1 MAKTPHLI
9 AAVFQEESLTYEE
22 LNAKANQ
29 LAYYIRNQYKQK
41 TKKRLKPDVLIALCL
56 DRSLDILIGILAVLK
71 AGGAYVPIDPKY
83 PAERIQFILTD
94 TNAALLLTQFHLKK
108 SLEKIASKPAPQMIA
123 IDTRPY
129 INEGNINLPTYSA
142 PNHLAYVIYTSGTT
156 GNPKGVMLEQH
167 SLVALITQY
176 THACPY
182 PNLDNP
188 RVLSLTNYTFDIS
201 GLEFYLPLLNG
212 GVTVLAQIDNLE
224 ASIINTHRIN
234 VIQQTPSVWK
244 QILEM
249 IPPEQLQGIICLMG
263 GEVVDQATLQK
274 MQANASEVINGYGSS
289 ETTIYR
295 TRYVYGKESGTPA
308 VIGKP
313 LPNEKVY
320 VLDGKLNPVPI
331 GVIGELYIRGE
342 KLARGYLN
350 RPKLTKERF
359 IRNPFTSKSDRSKK
373 YTRLYKTGDL
383 VRWLP
388 DGNLEYRGRN
398 DFQVKIH
405 GYRIEL
411 GEVEHALMKIP
422 GIRNG
427 VVLAKTQHPG
437 DPTSHYLAA
446 YYVSKY
452 PLDVNYLRSELS
464 KHVPQYMIPTAFVH
478 MPSLPLSPSGKLN
491 RKALPDPDFHKHTE
505 AYVAPRNEIE
515 TQLAQLWQEVLDIK
529 RIGINDNFFKIGGDS
544 IKAIQLIHKAN
555 QLGIHLQTGNL
566 FQQPTIANLA
576 KSVTPSAAPKIHPVS
591 SEKSEYP
598 ASSSQ
603 LRFYAATQK
612 TIGNLNYNAP
622 FLIEIKGHL
631 DIPRLEAAFKMLA
644 NRHESF
650 RTSFRMRNGKL
661 MQHIDKQISIEVE
674 KIKNKISDS
683 AINQFI
689 KPFQLD
695 QAPLFKVHLVETE
708 VDHYLLIVNAH
719 HTIVDVLSLIL
730 MTKEIAQLYADAPLA
745 PLELHYKDFSQW
757 QRQKLKAGGYAET
770 EKYWMKHLKDVPLLE
785 LPTDFPRPPVQ
796 SFIGKRTTF
805 FIEKSTVQLIH
816 AFIEDRGVTAYSFL
830 LSIFLIILNK
840 FTHQND
846 ILLGTP
852 YTERIS
858 YQFNQF
864 IGPFLNIVAMRNYV
878 SIQKNYS
885 EFLSEV
891 NSTFLRNFSHS
902 EYPIMNL
909 VEKLKI
915 QDPPDRSHFIDVVF
929 NFINVQVPKVNLFG
943 CETQWHYIDLDV
955 AKRDL
960 SLEIQEESGEMK
972 LVFEYPTALFKPETM
987 EILAKQFKETILWT
1001 LKNPELKLEKI
1012 PFDESSF

>member
-1 MAKTPHLI
+1 M
-9 AAVFQEESLTYEE
+9 
-22 LNAKANQ
+22 
-29 LAYYIRNQYKQK
+29 
-41 TKKRLKPDVLIALCL
+41 

-94 TNAALLLTQFHLKK
+94 TNAALLLTQSHLKK

-129 INEGNINLPTYSA
+129 INEGNTNLPTYSA

-156 GNPKGVMLEQH
+156 GNPKGVMIEQH

-188 RVLSLTNYTFDIS
+188 RILSLTNYTFDIS
-201 GLEFYLPLLNG
+201 GLEFYLPLLKG

-249 IPPEQLQGIICLMG
+249 IPPEQLQGITCLMG

-274 MQANASEVINGYGSS
+274 MQANASEVINGYGPS
-289 ETTIYR
+289 ETTIYS

-331 GVIGELYIRGE
+331 GVIGELYIGGE

-359 IRNPFTSKSDRSKK
+359 IRNPFASKSDRSKK

-398 DFQVKIH
+398 DFQFKIH

-612 TIGNLNYNAP
+612 TTGNLSYNAP

-631 DIPRLEAAFKMLA
+631 DIPRLEAAFQMLA

-695 QAPLFKVHLVETE
+695 QAPLFKVHSDYVVFSSGSGLFVSGGSQANMVAALCARNQLFPAVKVEGCWSQSKPLVMF
-708 VDHYLLIVNAH
+708 VSDHAHYSVFNAADTIGIGEKNVVRVATNALGQMLPHALEAQINRALSEEKQPFLIIA
-719 HTIVDVLSLIL
+719 TTGTALTGAFDPLDEIS
-730 MTKEIAQLYADAPLA
+730 EIAHKNALWLHVDAAFGGSL
-745 PLELHYKDFSQW
+745 LLSSRYRSMF
-757 QRQKLKAGGYAET
+757 AG
-770 EKYWMKHLKDVPLLE
+770 
-785 LPTDFPRPPVQ
+785 
-796 SFIGKRTTF
+796 
-805 FIEKSTVQLIH
+805 IEKSQSVSWDPHKLLGVPLFCSVLLVKEKESLFQACSNYTADYLFHEPQAGHDLGAMSVQCARRADVLKLWFSWRYYGKKGLEKRMNALMAMAEYAEQKILAAPQLELVTPRQSLCLCFRCLPTAQEDINGFNVQL
-816 AFIEDRGVTAYSFL
+816 R
-830 LSIFLIILNK
+830 NK
-840 FTHQND
+840 
-846 ILLGTP
+846 L
-852 YTERIS
+852 
-858 YQFNQF
+858 YQS
-864 IGPFLNIVAMRNYV
+864 GK
-878 SIQKNYS
+878 S
-885 EFLSEV
+885 
-891 NSTFLRNFSHS
+891 
-902 EYPIMNL
+902 
-909 VEKLKI
+909 
-915 QDPPDRSHFIDVVF
+915 FIDYAHLDG
-929 NFINVQVPKVNLFG
+929 KVIF
-943 CETQWHYIDLDV
+943 
-955 AKRDL
+955 R
-960 SLEIQEESGEMK
+960 
-972 LVFEYPTALFKPETM
+972 
-987 EILAKQFKETILWT
+987 LAIT
-1001 LKNPELKLEKI
+1001 NPELSEANIDQCIKNILETAGRY
-1012 PFDESSF
+1012 

>member
-1 MAKTPHLI
+1 MLVWGILIAKYCGAEQAHISYPLGIKEGSGFKYGSQINTLLLPVDFSHGESFKDLYQRNQELIQQLRFEENYKYSYLPIAEIANQTNVKELNVAFAQTDVEDRPFKLGDSQGIVNHRYNIFVTGTELILAYQPALDEFTFHILYNSSLFNEAWVQNLSEDYLFLLRKILASPKKPVVELSLLTPKKYQKIVHDWNQTDRVFPRDKTIQQLFEEQVAKTPHLI
-9 AAVFQEESLTYEE
+9 AAVFREESLTYEE

-94 TNAALLLTQFHLKK
+94 TNAALLLTQSHLKK

-129 INEGNINLPTYSA
+129 INEGNTNLPTYSA

-156 GNPKGVMLEQH
+156 GNPKGVMIEQH

-201 GLEFYLPLLNG
+201 GLEFYLPLLKG

-249 IPPEQLQGIICLMG
+249 IPPEQLQGITCLMG

-274 MQANASEVINGYGSS
+274 MQANASEVINGYGPS
-289 ETTIYR
+289 ETTIYS
-295 TRYVYGKESGTPA
+295 TRYVYGKESRTPA

-331 GVIGELYIRGE
+331 GVIGELYIGGE

-359 IRNPFTSKSDRSKK
+359 IRNPFASKSDRSKK

-427 VVLAKTQHPG
+427 VVLAKTKHPG

-576 KSVTPSAAPKIHPVS
+576 KSVTPSAAK
-591 SEKSEYP
+591 
-598 ASSSQ
+598 
-603 LRFYAATQK
+603 
-612 TIGNLNYNAP
+612 
-622 FLIEIKGHL
+622 
-631 DIPRLEAAFKMLA
+631 
-644 NRHESF
+644 
-650 RTSFRMRNGKL
+650 
-661 MQHIDKQISIEVE
+661 
-674 KIKNKISDS
+674 
-683 AINQFI
+683 
-689 KPFQLD
+689 
-695 QAPLFKVHLVETE
+695 
-708 VDHYLLIVNAH
+708 
-719 HTIVDVLSLIL
+719 
-730 MTKEIAQLYADAPLA
+730 
-745 PLELHYKDFSQW
+745 
-757 QRQKLKAGGYAET
+757 
-770 EKYWMKHLKDVPLLE
+770 
-785 LPTDFPRPPVQ
+785 
-796 SFIGKRTTF
+796 
-805 FIEKSTVQLIH
+805 
-816 AFIEDRGVTAYSFL
+816 
-830 LSIFLIILNK
+830 
-840 FTHQND
+840 
-846 ILLGTP
+846 
-852 YTERIS
+852 
-858 YQFNQF
+858 
-864 IGPFLNIVAMRNYV
+864 
-878 SIQKNYS
+878 
-885 EFLSEV
+885 
-891 NSTFLRNFSHS
+891 
-902 EYPIMNL
+902 
-909 VEKLKI
+909 
-915 QDPPDRSHFIDVVF
+915 DPPR
-929 NFINVQVPKVNLFG
+929 
-943 CETQWHYIDLDV
+943 
-955 AKRDL
+955 
-960 SLEIQEESGEMK
+960 
-972 LVFEYPTALFKPETM
+972 
-987 EILAKQFKETILWT
+987 
-1001 LKNPELKLEKI
+1001 
-1012 PFDESSF
+1012 

>member
-1 MAKTPHLI
+1 MKRIVASPYVQAFWI
-9 AAVFQEESLTYEE
+9 EYQ
-22 LNAKANQ
+22 
-29 LAYYIRNQYKQK
+29 RNPLRYDYNMVADQ
-41 TKKRLKPDVLIALCL
+41 TVIGD
-56 DRSLDILIGILAVLK
+56 LDIEQLRQAGIRCVKEHVLLNSHLVEQN
-71 AGGAYVPIDPKY
+71 GQLYWEENTEIY
-83 PAERIQFILTD
+83 PLEIYDGDEKELEFVLRPFD
-94 TNAALLLTQFHLKK
+94 
-108 SLEKIASKPAPQMIA
+108 LEK
-123 IDTRPY
+123 
-129 INEGNINLPTYSA
+129 G
-142 PNHLAYVIYTSGTT
+142 
-156 GNPKGVMLEQH
+156 
-167 SLVALITQY
+167 
-176 THACPY
+176 
-182 PNLDNP
+182 
-188 RVLSLTNYTFDIS
+188 
-201 GLEFYLPLLNG
+201 
-212 GVTVLAQIDNLE
+212 
-224 ASIINTHRIN
+224 
-234 VIQQTPSVWK
+234 
-244 QILEM
+244 
-249 IPPEQLQGIICLMG
+249 
-263 GEVVDQATLQK
+263 
-274 MQANASEVINGYGSS
+274 
-289 ETTIYR
+289 
-295 TRYVYGKESGTPA
+295 
-308 VIGKP
+308 
-313 LPNEKVY
+313 
-320 VLDGKLNPVPI
+320 
-331 GVIGELYIRGE
+331 RGE

-359 IRNPFTSKSDRSKK
+359 IRNPFASKSDRSKK

-576 KSVTPSAAPKIHPVS
+576 KSVTPSAPKIHPVS

-612 TIGNLNYNAP
+612 TTGNLNYNAP

-730 MTKEIAQLYADAPLA
+730 MT
-745 PLELHYKDFSQW
+745 
-757 QRQKLKAGGYAET
+757 
-770 EKYWMKHLKDVPLLE
+770 
-785 LPTDFPRPPVQ
+785 
-796 SFIGKRTTF
+796 
-805 FIEKSTVQLIH
+805 
-816 AFIEDRGVTAYSFL
+816 
-830 LSIFLIILNK
+830 
-840 FTHQND
+840 
-846 ILLGTP
+846 
-852 YTERIS
+852 
-858 YQFNQF
+858 
-864 IGPFLNIVAMRNYV
+864 
-878 SIQKNYS
+878 
-885 EFLSEV
+885 
-891 NSTFLRNFSHS
+891 
-902 EYPIMNL
+902 
-909 VEKLKI
+909 
-915 QDPPDRSHFIDVVF
+915 
-929 NFINVQVPKVNLFG
+929 
-943 CETQWHYIDLDV
+943 
-955 AKRDL
+955 
-960 SLEIQEESGEMK
+960 
-972 LVFEYPTALFKPETM
+972 
-987 EILAKQFKETILWT
+987 
-1001 LKNPELKLEKI
+1001 
-1012 PFDESSF
+1012 